1 MTHQEITRNMQ
12 AIAEALANR
21 VEIWVQV
28 VEADGTLAERVYQ
41 GSFQRS
47 PGTHIGE
54 RPDREKRPDSRT
66 IAGAQ

>member
-28 VEADGTLAERVYQ
+28 VEADGTLAERIYQ

-47 PGTHIGE
+47 PGSRVGD
-54 RPDREKRPDSRT
+54 RPDQEKRPDIRT
-66 IAGAQ
+66 TVGAQ